1 MTGHCTP
8 FRPLSPR
15 IVYQNKLYFLLL
27 IFSSLI
33 TNLFGIFSILSLLDA
48 SFKLSMRHQH
58 YGHHY
63 YGHYY
68 YDHHTMVDIV
78 HWTLSNG
85 HFCFVYFFF
94 VLFFFFTFLRMNHF
108 VHASH
113 KHSKYSVFYL
123 SNKEDAF
130 HILDDWP
137 VFHLA
142 LINSSYQI
150 DTIETSISFSLAI
163 YIIQNNLNI
172 RIHII
177 WFRQ

>member
-1 MTGHCTP
+1 MTI
-8 FRPLSPR
+8 LWSP
-15 IVYQNKLYFLLL
+15 
-27 IFSSLI
+27 
-33 TNLFGIFSILSLLDA
+33 
-48 SFKLSMRHQH
+48 
-58 YGHHY
+58 Y
-63 YGHYY
+63 YGGQCP
-68 YDHHTMVDIV
+68 MDIV

-163 YIIQNNLNI
+163 YIIQNNLKYKNPHHLI
-172 RIHII
+172 QTINHASTSYRMNYNL
-177 WFRQ
+177 